1 MKILFLQWTPME
13 FRNEMI
19 SRPAGSSSGT
29 STDSAGLSS
38 ENLEGGSYEGFIT
51 YFKTRS
57 QWSGRRKA
65 YLGAFDPEMM
75 CVYIGLWKNEEESA
89 IATGLAAMLSRVT
102 AAPAQTVVSTA

>member
-1 MKILFLQWTPME
+1 ME

-19 SRPAGSSSGT
+19 SQPAGGCSGT
-29 STDSAGLSS
+29 GTDSAGLSS
-38 ENLEGGSYEGFIT
+38 ENLEGGFYEGFIT

-57 QWSGRRKA
+57 QWSGRRKV
-65 YLGAFDPEMM
+65 YLGAFDPETM
-75 CVYIGLWKNEEESA
+75 CVYIGLWKNKEEAA